1 MKSRDP
7 EQTIG
12 KEKISVNI
20 ISSDD
25 FSLGGGGEE
34 MQEREKERQKLLLIK
49 WPPYSNSQTHE
60 TGSCCWLTMKSWH
73 YSIISSLQS

>member
-1 MKSRDP
+1 MKRHDP

-25 FSLGGGGEE
+25 FLWEE
-34 MQEREKERQKLLLIK
+34 VKRCKKEKRSKN
-49 WPPYSNSQTHE
+49 YF
-60 TGSCCWLTMKSWH
+60 
-73 YSIISSLQS
+73 

>member
-1 MKSRDP
+1 MKRCEP

-25 FSLGGGGEE
+25 FSLGGGEE
-34 MQEREKERQKLLLIK
+34 MQERKKEQELLLIK

-73 YSIISSLQS
+73 YCIISSLKS

>member
-1 MKSRDP
+1 MKRRDP

-25 FSLGGGGEE
+25 FFFG
-34 MQEREKERQKLLLIK
+34 RR
-49 WPPYSNSQTHE
+49 
-60 TGSCCWLTMKSWH
+60 
-73 YSIISSLQS
+73 

>member
-1 MKSRDP
+1 MKRRDP
-7 EQTIG
+7 EQTLG

-25 FSLGGGGEE
+25 FSLGGGEE
-34 MQEREKERQKLLLIK
+34 MQERKMEQKLLLIK
-49 WPPYSNSQTHE
+49 WPPYSNSQTHK

-73 YSIISSLQS
+73 YSIISSLKS